1 MKKFLTKSFVLV
13 LALCSLFCLVG
24 CGDPYANAE
33 TVQAEDIS
41 AYLDQEGVDFG
52 EELASGFE
60 MKMSATTKY
69 EGVSMKI
76 TATVGILFN
85 AEQTKIE
92 QMSAVLKVSVAGYS
106 ESIKA
111 YAKDGWLY
119 GQAPDYDG
127 KMVKTKIGFDGSSAD
142 VEGLVDAVE
151 EIDSMLQKIREYL
164 TSTEL
169 ELQDVVF
176 KKLGDETT
184 GEVSYQITDR
194 TEGKSVL
201 EFNFEENKLTKMS
214 ARTESEGNSVRASF
228 ERVTEIDM
236 PSDRALENWVA

>member
-85 AEQTKIE
+85 AEQTEIE

-119 GQAPDYDG
+119 GQAPDYNG
-127 KMVKTKIGFDGSSAD
+127 KMVKTKIEFDGSSE
-142 VEGLVDAVE
+142 VEYVDAVK
-151 EIDSMLQKIREYL
+151 EINSMLQKIREYL

-236 PSDRALENWVA
+236 PSDSALENWA